1 MKSSKMNNIRVIIS
15 GGGTGGHIFPAIA
28 IADGLN
34 KFYPNVEILFVGAN
48 GKMEMEKVPAA
59 GYDIVGLNVEGLSRS
74 SMLKNVVVMAKFAL
88 SVVKAMGIIRR
99 FKPALAIGV
108 GGYASGALL
117 KAAGFLRVPYLIQE
131 QNSFPG
137 KTNLMLGKKAKAI
150 CVAFPDMEKFF
161 DEKKLVMSGNP
172 IRKDFINL
180 KMKDE
185 KAYEFFGIEDKS
197 KLVILIVGGSQGAMS
212 INKAIAAEIQR
223 LVETQAHI
231 IWQVGKNYINEAK
244 ALVSSLNLE
253 DKVWVS
259 DFIYR
264 MDYAYSV
271 ADLVITRAGAI
282 AASEICAVGLPAI
295 FVPLPTAAENHQM
308 KNALSIAE
316 NNAALIV
323 EDKDLKEKLYDTICE
338 CLNNSELRMSLS
350 KNIKTLSITNAVDRI
365 VDVVDKQYIRIMSEE
380 N

>member
-1 MKSSKMNNIRVIIS
+1 MKLSKMNNIRVIIS

-28 IADGLN
+28 IADGLK

-185 KAYEFFGIEDKS
+185 KAYEFFGIKDKS

-338 CLNNSELRMSLS
+338 CLNNSVLRMSLS

>member
-28 IADGLN
+28 IADGLK

-185 KAYEFFGIEDKS
+185 KAYEFFGIKDKS

-338 CLNNSELRMSLS
+338 CLNNSVLRMSLS

>member
-28 IADGLN
+28 IADGLK
-34 KFYPNVEILFVGAN
+34 KFYPNAEILFVGAN

-99 FKPALAIGV
+99 FKPVLAIGV

-117 KAAGFLRVPYLIQE
+117 KAAGFLNVPYLIQE

-150 CVAFPDMEKFF
+150 CVAFPDMERFF
-161 DEKKLVMSGNP
+161 DEKKLVLTGNP
-172 IRKDFINL
+172 IRKDFIDL
-180 KMKDE
+180 PMKDD

-212 INKAIAAEIQR
+212 INKAISSDIQR
-223 LVETQAHI
+223 LTETGAHI
-231 IWQVGKNYINEAK
+231 IWQVGKNYIDEAK
-244 ALVSSLNLE
+244 SLVKSLNLE

-308 KNALSIAE
+308 KNALSIADK
-316 NNAALIV
+316 NAALIV
-323 EDKDLKEKLYDTICE
+323 EDKDLKDKLYTTVCE
-338 CLNNSELRMSLS
+338 CLNNEELRKSLS
-350 KNIKTLSITNAVDRI
+350 NNIKTLSITNAVERI
-365 VDVVDKQYIRIMSEE
+365 VDVVDKQYIKINTE
-380 N
+380 

>member
-28 IADGLN
+28 IADGLK

-212 INKAIAAEIQR
+212 INKAIAVEIQR

-338 CLNNSELRMSLS
+338 CLNNSVLRMSLS

>member
-28 IADGLN
+28 IADGLK

-185 KAYEFFGIEDKS
+185 KAYEFFGIKDKS

-338 CLNNSELRMSLS
+338 CLNNSVLRMSLS

-365 VDVVDKQYIRIMSEE
+365 VDVIDKQYIRIMSEE

>member
-28 IADGLN
+28 IADGLK

-172 IRKDFINL
+172 IRKDFVNL

-338 CLNNSELRMSLS
+338 CLNNSVLRMSLS

>member
-28 IADGLN
+28 IADGLK

-74 SMLKNVVVMAKFAL
+74 SMLKNVLVMAKFAL

>member
-28 IADGLN
+28 IADGLK

>member
-28 IADGLN
+28 IADGLK

-137 KTNLMLGKKAKAI
+137 KTNLMLGKNAKAI